1 MKIRTSTAVMLAVW
15 LAAFVLYILVRPDGS
30 SGLPLK
36 MIPLLT
42 QTEESTPTTTHAP
55 SATTSKP
62 LPTTPASPSTESTPT
77 SGSSPG

>member
-15 LAAFVLYILVRPDGS
+15 FGAFVLYILVRPDGS

-42 QTEESTPTTTHAP
+42 QTEESAPTTTQAP
-55 SATTSKP
+55 PPTTSKP
-62 LPTTPASPSTESTPT
+62 VVTTPPAPSTESTPT
-77 SGSSPG
+77 SGSSQG

>member
-15 LAAFVLYILVRPDGS
+15 FGAFVLYILVRPDGS

-42 QTEESTPTTTHAP
+42 QTEESAPTTTHAP
-55 SATTSKP
+55 ATTTSKP
-62 LPTTPASPSTESTPT
+62 STTTPTSPPTESTPT
-77 SGSSPG
+77 SGSSQG